1 MKQKRLFLA
10 ILTMAMLAQAANAQY
25 DKSKLKN
32 PDEATWA
39 ITGEMSS
46 SIHGNN
52 ASYELQNPQGS
63 HGKGGY
69 IRFKRESQYIG
80 RTVGG
85 EQVVFSLQNAETDR
99 PNKFRGEMIFWSWN
113 DLAGEWQVD
122 VESGSGRSEYE
133 SSANVNFMLVLDCS
147 GSMGDGIRDVKSS
160 AKFFLKRMLDV
171 SEGKGNVRVGLI
183 GFSTVEYSRTHTV
196 DPLPLTQANYDY
208 LCNYIDRF
216 NSDGGTALWY
226 SMNAA
231 AEKLQNDYSENIKGK
246 KFAGSAVVAFTD
258 GHDNTSTDKA
268 KGYSSSKDYYNKYFS
283 VTYPH
288 QKVNDMKIMTW
299 IVGKRGDDITSDN
312 IWGAT
317 VSQFRAMADEYIPIS
332 NMSELHDK
340 FGYIAENLIERNTV
354 LNLRVAEGISGRVGW
369 TFPEEKVY
377 VAPPK
382 PVEPKKPVKMW
393 LGVGLEGGMA
403 LMSYEKYSYSEY
415 YGRYYLSEEGT
426 ESLPFGGLHVDA
438 AWPLST
444 SFALGA
450 TASLTYCDGIGF
462 AVGPLAKVTFK
473 NNSALL
479 ASIGIRNIID
489 GIHPYLS
496 VGWKFSSPWYISAFT
511 TLNGGLWDFGVGVG
525 YSILGGK

>member
-1 MKQKRLFLA
+1 
-10 ILTMAMLAQAANAQY
+10 MAVLAQAANAQY

-46 SIHGNN
+46 SIHGND

-63 HGKGGY
+63 HDKGGY
-69 IRFKRESQYIG
+69 IRFKREAQYIG

-288 QKVNDMKIMTW
+288 QNVNGMKIMTW

-377 VAPPK
+377 VAPK
-382 PVEPKKPVKMW
+382 PVVKPKKPVKMW
-393 LGVGLEGGMA
+393 MGLGLEAGLATLG
-403 LMSYEKYSYSEY
+403 YEKY
-415 YGRYYLSEEGT
+415 RYYNGAYYISESGADNY
-426 ESLPFGGLHVDA
+426 FFAGLHVDA
-438 AWPLST
+438 AFPLS
-444 SFALGA
+444 SVFAVGGS
-450 TASLTYCDGIGF
+450 ASLTYCFDNGIGYS
-462 AVGPLAKVTFK
+462 VGPLAKITF
-473 NNSALL
+473 NNSSALL
-479 ASIGIRNIID
+479 VGGGIRNLV
-489 GIHPYLS
+489 GNTFPYVTL
-496 VGWKFSSPWYISAFT
+496 GWKFKSPWYVNAFT
-511 TLNGGLWDFGVGVG
+511 TFNEGLWDIGIGVG